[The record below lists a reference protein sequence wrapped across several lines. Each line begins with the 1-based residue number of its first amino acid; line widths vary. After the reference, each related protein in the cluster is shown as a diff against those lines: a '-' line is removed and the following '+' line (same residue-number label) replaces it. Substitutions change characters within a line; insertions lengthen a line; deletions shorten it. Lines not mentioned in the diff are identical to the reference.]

1 MNIIRAK
8 ELGKL
13 FSVWG
18 NASRPYEML
27 SGIER
32 STGKEFLESDMPLDL
47 FVNEHAREIVDGA
60 LYGKFSSA
68 GFETV
73 LQYFGFDQEHLEGFR
88 KDIVDEKREDV
99 PYVSNVRRE
108 LCDRLAWS
116 DKLKLL
122 KAVEYNDLTF
132 SVIIKYEK
140 NENFLMSLLNCEEFP
155 VEIEYQTLIGS
166 GNDAELRREVTPTLA
181 VQEMAKRDLN
191 DLATETL
198 LAKCEKVVDYIS
210 ENNID
215 EHYEFDLFMKKLKGK
230 VA

>member
-1 MNIIRAK
+1 MNIVRAK
-8 ELGKL
+8 ELSKL

-18 NASRPYEML
+18 NATRPYEML

-32 STGKEFLESDMPLDL
+32 STGKKFLESDMPLDL

-73 LQYFGFDQEHLEGFR
+73 LQYFGFDQEHAEGFR
-88 KDIVDEKREDV
+88 KDIVGESREDV
-99 PYVSNVRRE
+99 PYVSKVRRE

-116 DKLKLL
+116 EKLKLL
-122 KAVEYNDLTF
+122 KAVGYNDFTF
-132 SVIIKYEK
+132 SVIIKYET

-155 VEIEYQTLIGS
+155 VKEEFIMTLGL
-166 GNDAELRREVTPTLA
+166 GEDAEQKKEVAPTLA

-191 DLATETL
+191 DLAKETL
-198 LAKCEKVVDYIS
+198 LGKCEKVVDYIS